1 MEEQAIVT
9 RAEISETKDQNL
21 FLRLLTREFGKVTII
36 LPREKMNVFL
46 LGVPACEM
54 IGSKLIKDGNK
65 VSFDEVLWVQL

>member
-1 MEEQAIVT
+1 MEEQAVVT
-9 RAEISETKDQNL
+9 KAEISETKDQNL

-36 LPREKMNVFL
+36 LPREKMNAFL

-65 VSFDEVLWVQL
+65 VSFDKVLWVQL

>member
-65 VSFDEVLWVQL
+65 VSFDKVLWVQL